1 MSHGLHI
8 VGMELEQ
15 VEAGVQHP
23 NKMKF
28 RGVLV
33 RLDEASTKPPN
44 GSGGHKIMVS
54 TDVAKRRLGTLIGM
68 GLNYSPDLDT
78 HAQRRKVGV
87 IDKAW
92 IDGKDLK
99 VEGHIWK
106 HDFPEAEKDLKQSGL
121 GMSMELGDVRVDNP
135 HADVWALDDFQ
146 FLGATI
152 LWRDSAAY
160 NRTQAIAA
168 RAEQRREGMDKTRT
182 RSTARAS
189 QGEKLAQI
197 AAEAAAGAVRKG
209 SKQVLAALKSTT
221 EALSGIAAQQE
232 ELSSRLAAV
241 ETGTTITAAGSED
254 DVDAAG
260 DAASSSSTSS
270 EMETRRVKAAKKK
283 AEPSSSS
290 SSTSSEEGDLE
301 TRRVKAA
308 KKTSSSSSTSSEDD
322 DFESSVDTG
331 DLEENEKDEDDAGH
345 ANEDAKNRGHDGA
358 DELTKKVGKTVE
370 SARMAVLR
378 KENKQLRAQL
388 AAQVQASNKRVHKL
402 ESRLDKIQDQVTAAS
417 DRTSRRSLP
426 PEVTTLLAKANIEA
440 GDLYRTGT
448 KMSVAEI
455 DGILAS
461 SGVNLAPQD
470 RMAIKNSLLKEGL
483 MDEGRVERNAR

>member
-1 MSHGLHI
+1 
-8 VGMELEQ
+8 MELEQ

-270 EMETRRVKAAKKK
+270 EMETRRVKAAKK
-283 AEPSSSS
+283 AAPSSSS

-308 KKTSSSSSTSSEDD
+308 KKTSSSSSTSSEGNEDE
-322 DFESSVDTG
+322 FESSVDTG

-358 DELTKKVGKTVE
+358 DDLIKKVGKTVE
-370 SARMAVLR
+370 SARIHALR

-388 AAQVQASNKRVHKL
+388 AAQVQASNKRVRKL
-402 ESRLDKIQDQVTAAS
+402 ESRFDKIQNQVTAAS

>member
-1 MSHGLHI
+1 MSHGLRI

-44 GSGGHKIMVS
+44 GSGGHKILVS
-54 TDVAKRRLGTLIGM
+54 TDVAKRRLSTLIGM

-241 ETGTTITAAGSED
+241 ETGTITAAGSED

-270 EMETRRVKAAKKK
+270 EMETRRVKAAKKV
-283 AEPSSSS
+283 APSSSS

-308 KKTSSSSSTSSEDD
+308 KKTSSSSTSSEGDED
-322 DFESSVDTG
+322 EFESSVDTG
-331 DLEENEKDEDDAGH
+331 DLEENEKDESDAGH
-345 ANEDAKNRGHDGA
+345 VNEDAKNRGHDGA
-358 DELTKKVGKTVE
+358 DDLIKKVGKTVE
-370 SARMAVLR
+370 SARIHALR

-388 AAQVQASNKRVHKL
+388 AAQVQASNKYVRKL